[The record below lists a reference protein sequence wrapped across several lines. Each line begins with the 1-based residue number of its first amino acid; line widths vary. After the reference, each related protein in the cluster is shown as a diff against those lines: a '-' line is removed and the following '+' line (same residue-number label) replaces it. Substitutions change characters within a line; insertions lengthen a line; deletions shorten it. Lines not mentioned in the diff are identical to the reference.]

1 MRRFHRPQAN
11 GNAPPASR
19 LRPLALLVAAG
30 LLTACA
36 AVGPNYQGPPPVEV
50 GSGWTL
56 PLASASQSADL
67 SHWWSALDD
76 PILDRLMATALA
88 QNLDLRQA
96 AARTDEAR
104 ALRDRV
110 AGEALP
116 TVGAG
121 ASVNRRGQSENGPLP
136 VGRIPGLDATQT
148 IYDAGFDAA
157 WELDLFGAK
166 RRALE
171 SASARLQAT
180 EAEAQGVRMRLVA
193 EVARTWFAAV
203 GARYELHAQQATLDT
218 LLQTFEL
225 VRLRHA
231 LGDASAADVE
241 AAYAQWAAVN
251 ALLPDIEARQRAA
264 VLGLGVLLG
273 SPPERELAL
282 LDGPLTPS
290 TLLALPVGERAD
302 MLRRRPDVLA
312 AERRLAASS
321 ADIGVATAELFPKLS
336 IGVGGGFQALSTGD
350 WFDASSSRFSILPLI
365 SWRLF
370 DGGRVRAEIRARE
383 AGQQQ
388 AALAYEQ
395 AVLAALGD
403 AERALGDY
411 HGGLDTLER
420 ESLQVGCISSTR
432 RFFPS
437 GKLTRAKWQSAFNEV
452 AAEYQQFAAR
462 FRGIGWQETL
472 GSSGTNKAI
481 GEMCAAMG
489 LTKGAVTAEALPVL
503 RERLIEAGHINAL
516 DLPGL
521 SEDRRPVIAGGLL
534 ALEAAFAVLGLE
546 RMAISKAAMREGV
559 LYDMLGRGGEHDP
572 REAAIQALTQ
582 RYGIDVAQ
590 AARVHATSLQLFD
603 QVAGDW
609 QLGPDD
615 RLMLGWAAR
624 LHEIGLTIAHSQHH
638 VHGAYILAHSD
649 IPGFSQQEQRFL
661 AALVQTHRRKVSRS
675 VFDVLPDRLIDAALR
690 LGILLRLAV
699 VLHHSGED
707 EALPLPTLTASGPT
721 LRLQIDPDW
730 LEAHP
735 LLRADL
741 EGEPDAIQGLGIQLQ
756 LG

>member
-1 MRRFHRPQAN
+1 MKTTRSLVLPGAMPKSIQDGDTLAAIDMGSNSFHMIVARVTLGQLRVVD
-11 GNAPPASR
+11 R
-19 LRPLALLVAAG
+19 LRETVRLGEGLYGKGRLQVDVRDRALACLERFGQRIRRVPPHHVRALATNAVRRMAVPRDFLVPAEYALG
-30 LLTACA
+30 HAIEVISGREEARLI
-36 AVGPNYQGPPPVEV
+36 YQGVSHVQPPK
-50 GSGWTL
+50 
-56 PLASASQSADL
+56 
-67 SHWWSALDD
+67 
-76 PILDRLMATALA
+76 
-88 QNLDLRQA
+88 
-96 AARTDEAR
+96 
-104 ALRDRV
+104 
-110 AGEALP
+110 
-116 TVGAG
+116 
-121 ASVNRRGQSENGPLP
+121 RG
-136 VGRIPGLDATQT
+136 
-148 IYDAGFDAA
+148 
-157 WELDLFGAK
+157 
-166 RRALE
+166 
-171 SASARLQAT
+171 
-180 EAEAQGVRMRLVA
+180 
-193 EVARTWFAAV
+193 
-203 GARYELHAQQATLDT
+203 
-218 LLQTFEL
+218 
-225 VRLRHA
+225 
-231 LGDASAADVE
+231 
-241 AAYAQWAAVN
+241 
-251 ALLPDIEARQRAA
+251 
-264 VLGLGVLLG
+264 
-273 SPPERELAL
+273 
-282 LDGPLTPS
+282 
-290 TLLALPVGERAD
+290 
-302 MLRRRPDVLA
+302 
-312 AERRLAASS
+312 ERRLVI
-321 ADIGVATAELFPKLS
+321 DIGGGSTECI
-336 IGVGGGFQALSTGD
+336 IG
-350 WFDASSSRFSILPLI
+350 R
-365 SWRLF
+365 
-370 DGGRVRAEIRARE
+370 
-383 AGQQQ
+383 
-388 AALAYEQ
+388 
-395 AVLAALGD
+395 
-403 AERALGDY
+403 
-411 HGGLDTLER
+411 GLDTLER

-481 GEMCAAMG
+481 GAMCAAMG

-741 EGEPDAIQGLGIQLQ
+741 EGEPDDIQGLGIQLQ